1 MKTETPTEIQPAE
14 SGNTPGFFTRILG
27 RIDQAMKQAA
37 EKKASQGCCCCSGE
51 SKKDGDGGG
60 KCC

>member
-1 MKTETPTEIQPAE
+1 MQNETPTDITPTE
-14 SGNTPGFFTRILG
+14 SGTTPGFFARILG

-37 EKKASQGCCCCSGE
+37 EKKSSRCCNCCSGA
-51 SKKDGDGGG
+51 SNKDGDGGG